1 MKAKIS
7 VFPILLFCLWI
18 AVPAAT
24 AFGGDMESLKKALE
38 TEISTAGVKV
48 SLAFKDLET
57 GETLLIRETD
67 TVHAA
72 STMKVAVMIEVFKQA
87 GEGMF
92 SLDDRLIIR
101 NEFHSLA
108 DDSLFSLRREDDSDT
123 GIYDLIGTEM
133 SIRELTERM
142 ITVSSNLATNLLI
155 DLVRADRVMDTLG
168 NMRINGM
175 RVLRGVEDG
184 KAFERGL
191 NNETDAL
198 SLMLVMEAIA
208 AGKAGSESACR
219 EMVGILA
226 GQKFRAGIPSGLPQG
241 VTVANK
247 TGSITGMEHDAAIV
261 FPPGRKP
268 YVLAV
273 LSRGVKSSQEGESLI
288 ARLSRLIFQEAAGS
302 GPRG

>member
-1 MKAKIS
+1 MRAKIS
-7 VFPILLFCLWI
+7 LGPVLTAFLSI
-18 AVPAAT
+18 AVLT
-24 AFGGDMESLKKALE
+24 AMTSGYEMESLRKSLE
-38 TEISTAGVKV
+38 SEIRAAGVEV

-57 GETLLIRETD
+57 GRTLFIRETD
-67 TVHAA
+67 RVHAA

-87 GEGMF
+87 GEGKF
-92 SLDDRLIIR
+92 SLDDRLIVR
-101 NEFHSLA
+101 NEFPSLA
-108 DDSLFSLRREDDSDT
+108 DGSPFSLSKDDDSDP
-123 GIYDLIGTEM
+123 GIYDLVGTEM

-155 DLVRADRVMDTLG
+155 DLVRAKEVMVTLG
-168 NMRINGM
+168 DLGIRGM
-175 RVLRGVEDG
+175 KVLRGVEDG

-208 AGKAGSESACR
+208 AGTAGSETACR
-219 EMVGILA
+219 EMAGILA
-226 GQKFRAGIPSGLPQG
+226 RQKFRDGIPAGLPPD
-241 VTVANK
+241 VPAANK
-247 TGSITGMEHDAAIV
+247 TGSITGIEHDAAIV

-288 ARLSRLIFQEAAGS
+288 ARLSRIVFREVAGE
-302 GPRG
+302 GPGG